1 MYVYGGASLD
11 PCRVHYIVG
20 LGRRRCSRLAVRRG
34 LVEARERGKRGFM
47 AGRRRKRRGAE
58 KRGQFKLPL
67 PSPPPFSPPPPLLC
81 TYVTCVYSLLF
92 GLQKPLTFSDRFET
106 QPPIAEE
113 GQKNWQVQLLFDQ
126 IEQPTVLSRCT

>member
-1 MYVYGGASLD
+1 M
-11 PCRVHYIVG
+11 
-20 LGRRRCSRLAVRRG
+20 
-34 LVEARERGKRGFM
+34 
-47 AGRRRKRRGAE
+47 AE

-81 TYVTCVYSLLF
+81 TYETCVYSLLF

-106 QPPIAEE
+106 QPIAED

-126 IEQPTVLSRCT
+126 IEQPSFRAARSNGARKAKKIRKTFRNLLCC